1 MIVFR
6 WIFDGFLEDFL
17 WLLADVSLVFGGF
30 LVDRFKVVSIGFFR
44 IEYPNNKR
52 IKLYLKS
59 NFVSGS
65 FSSQV
70 SWLAITCVVYN
81 RRKPHIHVK
90 SVL

>member
-30 LVDRFKVVSIGFFR
+30 LVDRFKVVSIVFFR

-70 SWLAITCVVYN
+70 YALTWFAAHQAREKIN
-81 RRKPHIHVK
+81 
-90 SVL
+90 